1 MAKTGRIQAVVF
13 DLDDTLYAERDY
25 VRSGYEAVAKHLAGR
40 GAHGEKMGPWL
51 WRRFLAGQH
60 DGALDALNEHFRLG
74 LSIEEI
80 GDLLRVYRE
89 HTPRIRPYGAVPDTL
104 RRMRKHVA
112 LGLLTDGFL
121 PAQQLKLEALR
132 LKSHFRAVVF
142 TEHLGRSKWK
152 PAPDGYE
159 LITRQ
164 LGVAHE
170 ACCYVADNPAKDFVA
185 PNGLGWLTVQLRWP
199 EQIHADNPAPR
210 GGQPQAVV
218 RSLGELWA
226 AVQ

>member
-1 MAKTGRIQAVVF
+1 MATTGRIKAVVF

-25 VRSGYEAVAKHLAGR
+25 VRSGYEAVAKHLQGR
-40 GAHGEKMGPWL
+40 ATSGEKMGPWL

-60 DGALDALNEHFRLG
+60 DGALDALNQHFRLG
-74 LSIEEI
+74 LSVEEI
-80 GDLLRVYRE
+80 GELVSVYRE
-89 HTPRIRPYGAVPDTL
+89 HTPRLRPYGAVADTL

-132 LKSHFRAVVF
+132 LKPHFRAVVF

-159 LITRQ
+159 LIARE
-164 LGVAHE
+164 LGVAHD

-185 PNGLGWLTVQLRWP
+185 PNALGWLSVQLRWP
-199 EQIHADNPAPR
+199 DQIHADKPAPR
-210 GGQPQAVV
+210 GGQPQVV
-218 RSLGELWA
+218 TRSLGELWS